1 MLIILE
7 SHFDSFRMCRNPSLP
22 GFLIRFARGAGAS
35 TGAALIEWHG
45 GLTGWW
51 LADNFARVVCSALDI
66 VLVKE
71 VLSQRQA
78 ALSAREESVANS
90 EVSQRKGGTK
100 SMLVA
105 VGCAR
110 VSCWLLALLAL
121 CNLWNEKSSG
131 MSELSILICRFRCVY
146 RAFFADPMQ
155 IEHSC
160 HNLQKSTI
168 SITISMQSNL
178 TAHWHLQFVSG
189 LFYICEL
196 YIFADATTCLYFCR
210 SRVMHFVRQFLV
222 KTWGCV
228 FWIVNLSVALLCSKQ
243 EMFSQRQAAVSACEK
258 SMVKLQ
264 VRKVTRGTEWWS
276 GNKSADLNCFS
287 KLQSFGYTS
296 SSNF

>member
-51 LADNFARVVCSALDI
+51 LADDWLTILLVWFAVPWISSSWRRCCLNDKQLSQPVKRASPTLRCPNGRVVQRACLWQLD
-66 VLVKE
+66 VLV
-71 VLSQRQA
+71 
-78 ALSAREESVANS
+78 
-90 EVSQRKGGTK
+90 
-100 SMLVA
+100 
-105 VGCAR
+105 
-110 VSCWLLALLAL
+110 
-121 CNLWNEKSSG
+121 
-131 MSELSILICRFRCVY
+131 SELSILICRFRCVY

-189 LFYICEL
+189 LFYMWIV
-196 YIFADATTCLYFCR
+196 YFCWCHHLL
-210 SRVMHFVRQFLV
+210 VFLPFS
-222 KTWGCV
+222 CHA
-228 FWIVNLSVALLCSKQ
+228 FCSAI
-243 EMFSQRQAAVSACEK
+243 FSQDVRVRLLDSQLVSCPPLLQAGDVFSAASCCLSLWKEHGQVAGAQSDKGYRVVKWEQICRSELFQQAAIV
-258 SMVKLQ
+258 
-264 VRKVTRGTEWWS
+264 WIY
-276 GNKSADLNCFS
+276 F
-287 KLQSFGYTS
+287 F
-296 SSNF
+296 